1 MGKPGRRLAMVLIAG
16 ALGDLGKLPVNI
28 SLQAYANAVKPD
40 FASDWLLRFQIQFL
54 FPK

>member
-1 MGKPGRRLAMVLIAG
+1 MATSM
-16 ALGDLGKLPVNI
+16 PVNV

-40 FASDWLLRFQIQFL
+40 FACDWLLRFQIQFL

>member
-1 MGKPGRRLAMVLIAG
+1 MGKPGRRLAIALIAG
-16 ALGDLGKLPVNI
+16 